1 MNRLSIPPVSEQPIL
16 AVEIGGSKL
25 QLFLG
30 TGDGT
35 ILERQ
40 RLHVRKDQGGE
51 GIRAAIAA
59 ALPELLSKWQPK
71 AIGIGYGG
79 PVDWREGRV
88 VKSYHI
94 DGWTDF
100 PLAEWL
106 TNLSRLPVFVEND
119 GNVAALG
126 EAWLGAGRGCD
137 PVFYVTNG
145 SGVGGGLVSEGRI
158 FHGITPGEA
167 EIGHLVLDPDGTTP
181 EDWCSGWSLNRRI
194 LREISAQPQ
203 CYLAEL
209 VAASAGNEARH
220 LGPALE
226 AGDELASRIVGE
238 AAQRLALALSHVVHL
253 FHPEIIVLG
262 GGVSL
267 IGEAWRGA
275 VANHLRSYVMDAFQ
289 PGPSVALAS
298 LREDAV
304 PVGALV
310 MTAQRAFSQHQAQAA
325 QDRQIVLMDLRTAQS
340 T

>member
-16 AVEIGGSKL
+16 AIEIGGSKL

-30 TGDGT
+30 MGDGT
-35 ILERQ
+35 ILERH

-79 PVDWREGRV
+79 PVAWREGRV

-94 DGWTDF
+94 DGWNDF

-106 TNLSRLPVFVEND
+106 TDLSGLPAFVEND

-126 EAWLGAGRGCD
+126 EALYGAGRGCD

-167 EIGHLVLDPDGTTP
+167 EIGHLVLDSKGTTP
-181 EDWCSGWSLNRRI
+181 EDCCSGWSMNRHI
-194 LREISAQPQ
+194 LREISAQPT
-203 CYLAEL
+203 CRLAEL
-209 VAASAGNEARH
+209 VTASPGSEARH

-226 AGDELASRIVGE
+226 AGDALAVRILNE
-238 AAQRLALALSHVVHL
+238 AAQQLALALSHVVHL

-267 IGEAWRGA
+267 IGEAWRDA
-275 VANHLRSYVMDAFQ
+275 VAKHLRGYVMDAFQ
-289 PGPSVALAS
+289 PGPGVALAS

-310 MTAQRAFSQHQAQAA
+310 VAAQRSLSQRQPQASPA
-325 QDRQIVLMDLRTAQS
+325 RQIG
-340 T
+340 